1 MTINYPSI
9 IQTQTLTVDG
19 VDFDATLWFDESD
32 MTVDIEATALV
43 QSQYLGKGSSPVEV
57 TAHVYT
63 VPIAEWDTKWMP
75 LARVAI
81 ATA

>member
-32 MTVDIEATALV
+32 MTVDIEASGLV
-43 QSQYLGKGSSPVEV
+43 FSKYLGKGSTPIEVE
-57 TAHVYT
+57 ANVYT
-63 VPIAEWDTKWMP
+63 VPIAEWDNHFEAV
-75 LARVAI
+75 ARSAMTDV
-81 ATA
+81 